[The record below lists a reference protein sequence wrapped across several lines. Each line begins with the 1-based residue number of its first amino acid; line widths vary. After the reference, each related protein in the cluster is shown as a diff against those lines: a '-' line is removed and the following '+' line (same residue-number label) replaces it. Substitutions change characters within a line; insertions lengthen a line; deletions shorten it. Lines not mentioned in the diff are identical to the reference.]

1 MLNRSDR
8 PRDFAGDEGFAA
20 PRTFMVEHDTVAG
33 TKTVAF
39 PIIDRR
45 PIRKHLCHT
54 VRTSRPERRLL
65 VLRRLL
71 DLTEHFAA
79 RSLKKTGTQA
89 GFADCFQNADRA
101 HARDVGSVLRNIEAH
116 ANVAL
121 RAQMIDLVRLQFVKK
136 LHKIHRVA
144 EVSVMQKQSHTVYVW
159 ISVKM
164 INARGV
170 KRAGAANNP
179 VDFVALVKQQISQIT
194 SVLAGDAGDERH
206 LHLGNNCRAFDP
218 LAPAR
223 SPCRASRLCRSAP
236 AGSIL

>member
-101 HARDVGSVLRNIEAH
+101 YDCDLGGVLINIAAHSKEALH
-116 ANVAL
+116 TKMFVL
-121 RAQMIDLVRLQFVKK
+121 MIR
-136 LHKIHRVA
+136 RP
-144 EVSVMQKQSHTVYVW
+144 T
-159 ISVKM
+159 
-164 INARGV
+164 R
-170 KRAGAANNP
+170 
-179 VDFVALVKQQISQIT
+179 
-194 SVLAGDAGDERH
+194 
-206 LHLGNNCRAFDP
+206 
-218 LAPAR
+218 
-223 SPCRASRLCRSAP
+223 
-236 AGSIL
+236 